1 MAVENRKSELGA
13 MPELTEFDVTH
24 LAMADLVF
32 LNASFKD
39 MASGVAG
46 WTTVEFPDQ
55 KIVMRRDKAE
65 ELMTALKRAIDYVDA
80 GIEHPNSRFFDDD

>member
-1 MAVENRKSELGA
+1 
-13 MPELTEFDVTH
+13 
-24 LAMADLVF
+24 
-32 LNASFKD
+32 

-65 ELMTALKRAIDYVDA
+65 ELMKALKRAIDYVDA
-80 GIEHPNSRFFDDD
+80 GIEYSFS